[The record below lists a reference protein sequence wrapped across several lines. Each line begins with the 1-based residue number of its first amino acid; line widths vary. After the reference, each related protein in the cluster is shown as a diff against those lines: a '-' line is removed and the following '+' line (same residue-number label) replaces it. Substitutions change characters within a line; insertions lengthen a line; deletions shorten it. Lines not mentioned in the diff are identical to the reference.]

1 MNKEPANRDSSE
13 SKFHNHCPPLG
24 KAVPSQWA
32 LPGRSS
38 IFRPFGKKTRPNDRL
53 SCGEGFA
60 GPVKLLLA
68 AAELNSGWS
77 VEGVKEK
84 SKWNHFLPLESLFLC
99 THVAFRQRKSHALKM
114 GNLTYLLWQA
124 SISGEIHPV
133 EEGLSS
139 RERSGV
145 FLGSAGWV
153 PGWFCASPSTSQRPF
168 GGADAEQGWCDS
180 TDSPTFHS
188 RSQVWIDCVIS
199 YHCSSYRWSHWAW
212 HLSLLHLV
220 TSVPCLW
227 QLQPLCALLIQDV
240 SLLTSTRISL
250 PGILSQ
256 SQLYLSIICQSC
268 LTSLYL
274 PFPGP
279 FMTLNDFPAS
289 SPDFLLW
296 SR

>member
-1 MNKEPANRDSSE
+1 MNKELANRDSSE

-38 IFRPFGKKTRPNDRL
+38 IFCPFGKKTRPNDRL

-77 VEGVKEK
+77 VKEK

-99 THVAFRQRKSHALKM
+99 TH
-114 GNLTYLLWQA
+114 LLLGKEKAMHWK
-124 SISGEIHPV
+124 HPFQV
-133 EEGLSS
+133 RFIKWCVP
-139 RERSGV
+139 REWWV
-145 FLGSAGWV
+145 VTGWSCV
-153 PGWFCASPSTSQRPF
+153 SPSTSQRPF

-180 TDSPTFHS
+180 TGSPTFHS

-199 YHCSSYRWSHWAW
+199 YQCSSYRRSHWAW
-212 HLSLLHLV
+212 HPSSSIWSPQFPASGSSSPCVLFSFRMSHFSPPPGSPHLESLA
-220 TSVPCLW
+220 SP
-227 QLQPLCALLIQDV
+227 
-240 SLLTSTRISL
+240 SS
-250 PGILSQ
+250 
-256 SQLYLSIICQSC
+256 LSITCQSC

-279 FMTLNDFPAS
+279 FMTLNDFPAP

-296 SR
+296 SRWRTAWTDTLAPLFFPTVV